1 MNTMVSN
8 FTSNQ
13 SELQPIKSAQLV
25 AVFKSIVPRSF
36 EKTFDGMPTEA
47 INAAMK
53 ICIDGLTRD
62 QINLGL
68 AQVRDNGFCPDLA
81 MFRKW
86 CLGVVGFGTEQQR
99 AMDSF
104 KGRNAALANI
114 VKWRGN
120 EKTEITTAER
130 EAYVRS
136 IDLFQV
142 LNTANNYERSAYYAY
157 EAFKE
162 NYMDVVKEFIEQG
175 HTQEIWVQPEAI
187 EHSFADTQ
195 SKPES
200 KLTPHTPEQKTWLEN
215 KTKELQQQG
224 LTFPQAMFKAMSELH
239 EMGVVA

>member
-8 FTSNQ
+8 PTNTQ
-13 SELQPIKSAQLV
+13 TEVQPIKSAQLV

-99 AMDSF
+99 AIDSF

-175 HTQEIWVQPEAI
+175 HTQEIWVQPVAI
-187 EHSFADTQ
+187 EHSFADAK

-200 KLTPHTPEQKTWLEN
+200 KLSQHTPEQKKWLED
-215 KTKELQQQG
+215 KTKELQDQS
-224 LTFPQAMFKAMSELH
+224 LTFPQAMLKAMSELH
-239 EMGVVA
+239 EMGRVA

>member
-8 FTSNQ
+8 LTNTQ
-13 SELQPIKSAQLV
+13 AEVQPIKSAQLV

-47 INAAMK
+47 INTAMK

-62 QINLGL
+62 QINFGL

-99 AMDSF
+99 AIDSF

-114 VKWRGN
+114 VKWCS
-120 EKTEITTAER
+120 KKSTPITTAER

-136 IDLFQV
+136 IDLFST
-142 LNTANNYERSAYYAY
+142 LNTVKNHERASYYAY

-162 NYMDVVKEFIEQG
+162 NYVDVVKEFVEQG
-175 HTQEIWVQPEAI
+175 LTQELWKKPDAI
-187 EHSFADTQ
+187 EPPEGLS
-195 SKPES
+195 SKP
-200 KLTPHTPEQKTWLEN
+200 KLKIDQHTPEQKKWLKA
-215 KTKELQQQG
+215 KTKELVDTG
-224 LTFPQAMFKAMSELH
+224 LSYPSALLKAMSEIR
-239 EMGVVA
+239 EVRSV

>member
-1 MNTMVSN
+1 MTAMVSN
-8 FTSNQ
+8 FTNTQ
-13 SELQPIKSAQLV
+13 SEVQPVKSAQLV

-47 INAAMK
+47 INTAMK

-114 VKWRGN
+114 VKWRGDESTQVTN
-120 EKTEITTAER
+120 AER
-130 EAYVRS
+130 EAYLRS
-136 IDLFQV
+136 ISMFQV
-142 LNTANNYERSAYYAY
+142 LDTANNYERSAYYAY

-162 NYMDVVKEFIEQG
+162 NYMDVVKEFVEQG
-175 HTQEIWVQPEAI
+175 LTQEIWKQPDEIEAPVTL
-187 EHSFADTQ
+187 SDKPQ
-195 SKPES
+195 SKLP
-200 KLTPHTPEQKTWLEN
+200 THTPEQTAWIEA
-215 KTKELQQQG
+215 KTKELQEQG
-224 LTFPQAMFKAMSELH
+224 LIFPTALLEAMKAFNEL
-239 EMGVVA
+239 GSAA

>member
-1 MNTMVSN
+1 MTAMVSN
-8 FTSNQ
+8 FTNTQ
-13 SELQPIKSAQLV
+13 SEVQPVKSAQLV

-68 AQVRDNGFCPDLA
+68 TQVRDNGFCPDLA

-99 AMDSF
+99 AIDSF

-114 VKWRGN
+114 VKWRGDESTQVTN
-120 EKTEITTAER
+120 AER
-130 EAYVRS
+130 EAYLRS
-136 IDLFQV
+136 ISMFQV
-142 LNTANNYERSAYYAY
+142 LDTANNYERSAYYAY

-162 NYMDVVKEFIEQG
+162 NYMDVVKEFVEKGINQ
-175 HTQEIWVQPEAI
+175 TIWE
-187 EHSFADTQ
+187 
-195 SKPES
+195 KPKSIKSPMYSES
-200 KLTPHTPEQKTWLEN
+200 NRK
-215 KTKELQQQG
+215 
-224 LTFPQAMFKAMSELH
+224 
-239 EMGVVA
+239 GVPCPAHLMNQIRSVGKRGVM

>member
-8 FTSNQ
+8 LTNTQ
-13 SELQPIKSAQLV
+13 AEIQPVKSAQLV

-47 INAAMK
+47 INTAMK

-99 AMDSF
+99 AIDSF

-120 EKTEITTAER
+120 ENTKITTAER

-136 IDLFQV
+136 IELFQV

-162 NYMDVVKEFIEQG
+162 NYMDVVKEFVEQG
-175 HTQEIWVQPEAI
+175 LTQEIWKKPDVI
-187 EHSFADTQ
+187 EPPVRLPG
-195 SKPES
+195 KPES
-200 KLTPHTPEQKTWLEN
+200 KLDQHTPEQEKWLKA
-215 KTKELQQQG
+215 KTKELVDTG
-224 LTFPQAMFKAMSELH
+224 LSYPVAMFKAMSEMR
-239 EMGVVA
+239 EMGKVA